1 METTVECQA
10 VGSCPHFRGFQ
21 YDYFTRHGNA
31 YFQEW
36 IQGVGARGA
45 PAPLLFLE
53 SPRWCGAYFVLPIM
67 ANNAKSTI
75 S

>member
-1 METTVECQA
+1 METTVACQA

-36 IQGVGARGA
+36 IQGVGARGGSS
-45 PAPLLFLE
+45 PSPLLRVTKVVWRIF
-53 SPRWCGAYFVLPIM
+53 CIANV
-67 ANNAKSTI
+67 ANNTKSTI